1 MTTRKSHLKSKRFWL
16 NVVTAVTMLGA
27 VATTVELSAKETK
40 ILTLSVAVAN
50 IILQVFFNSN
60 KK

>member
-1 MTTRKSHLKSKRFWL
+1 
-16 NVVTAVTMLGA
+16 MLGA